1 VRDPVRQ
8 LGQEVRR
15 RLSGPALDRA
25 ARSARAHEH
34 VVVAAEAALDRA
46 ARLQPLRL
54 GRAGEHGERRGRDED
69 PEQQRERAAAA
80 VHELAHDD
88 APHA

>member
-1 VRDPVRQ
+1 VIPSDSSDRKFGGACPVRRSI
-8 LGQEVRR
+8 G
-15 RLSGPALDRA
+15 A